1 MGGTKR
7 EKTERGGA
15 ATGGVGGERGGLIR
29 PNKQIQRRKR
39 EGNGPNEYTD
49 RGYTGREGGGGQ
61 NLSNNTSISDQ
72 RRLRCVRDSV
82 NVSQCCR

>member
-1 MGGTKR
+1 MDQTGIQ
-7 EKTERGGA
+7 
-15 ATGGVGGERGGLIR
+15 TGGIL
-29 PNKQIQRRKR
+29 
-39 EGNGPNEYTD
+39 
-49 RGYTGREGGGGQ
+49 GGGGGGEGE